1 MCGYNPTQSDTIPC
15 TRRES
20 LSCPYLSRNLLDITE
35 IHNGGKFLLNRG
47 KAQLLPSLFPFDAVS
62 SSYFVRST
70 CLLRTI
76 NVLTSYD
83 QRAYFVRSK
92 TNRSDVLGKH
102 IGPLGKLIRL
112 PGKLLRL
119 LGEILRPP
127 GKLLGSL
134 GEHMRGN
141 LSFGPMSLLFCQMN
155 LSYFGRSTCLLRPI
169 NVLTSVDQRAYFG
182 RSKTNYSDLLA
193 KHIGHFDENHLISC

>member
-1 MCGYNPTQSDTIPC
+1 MPLVARGLSYVVKTMCGYNPTQSDTIPC

-83 QRAYFVRSK
+83 QRQTDLMFWENTTDLLANS
-92 TNRSDVLGKH
+92 SDFLANSSDFLAKSSD
-102 IGPLGKLIRL
+102 L
-112 PGKLLRL
+112 PANSSDLLVNTC
-119 LGEILRPP
+119 GE
-127 GKLLGSL
+127 
-134 GEHMRGN
+134 
-141 LSFGPMSLLFCQMN
+141 
-155 LSYFGRSTCLLRPI
+155 TCLLVR
-169 NVLTSVDQRAYFG
+169 
-182 RSKTNYSDLLA
+182 
-193 KHIGHFDENHLISC
+193 